1 MKTVKIIL
9 ITILCGLI
17 AFLGMALAWGVRS
30 ESGFYRGFGQSYKL
44 AKEWEIPAAE
54 VESLY
59 VNYNMNSNDVY
70 LFEGTGDS
78 IVIREYTNF
87 EGKEEWLSTVE
98 QEGSTLAIRGQRRRS
113 GFFLFGISR
122 EDAYVEIYLPSGLLT
137 EMEIVTTSG
146 EIRSERDFTVD
157 GSFSVESSSG
167 DICFQKVE
175 AGKIMAGAS
184 SGSIAFDYAAGTV
197 IAGASSGDIYF
208 REIAGDAQIS
218 TSSGE
223 ITVERIDGDAEFSA
237 SSGDVRLRH
246 AEGDVKISTSSGE
259 IQVLGGS
266 GTRIISASSG
276 SITLADI
283 NGRFDLRT
291 TSGEI
296 SVENGKGYG
305 EAEASSGDVSV
316 SLRSLEGDLDID
328 TTSGEVR
335 IYLPEDASFAF
346 VFSSAS
352 GECETFFDDCLSY
365 NKRGTSAKGD
375 YGSSPDFDISIA
387 TSSGDARVGTS
398 TKP

>member
-1 MKTVKIIL
+1 MRTVKIIL

-17 AFLGMALAWGVRS
+17 AFLGITLVWGVRS
-30 ESGFYRGFGQSYKL
+30 ESGFYRGFGQPYKL
-44 AKEWEIPAAE
+44 AKEWEIPASE
-54 VESLY
+54 TESLY

-70 LFEGTGDS
+70 LFEGTGDN

-87 EGKEEWLSTVE
+87 EGKEEWLSTVK
-98 QEGSTLAIRGQRRRS
+98 QEGNTLVIRGERRRS
-113 GFFLFGISR
+113 GFFLMGISR
-122 EDAYVEIYLPSGLLT
+122 EDAYIEIYLPSGLLT

-146 EIRSERDFTVD
+146 DIRAERDFTVD

-167 DICFQKVE
+167 DICFQKVGAE
-175 AGKIMAGAS
+175 KIVAGAS
-184 SGSIAFDYAAGTV
+184 SGSITFGYAAGTV
-197 IAGASSGDIYF
+197 WAEASSGDICF
-208 REIAGDAQIS
+208 QEIAGDAEIS

-223 ITVERIDGDAEFSA
+223 ITVERIDGNAEFSA

-246 AEGDVKISTSSGE
+246 AEGDVRISTSSGE

-276 SITLADI
+276 SITLADV

-296 SVENGKGYG
+296 FLGNGNGYG
-305 EAEASSGDVSV
+305 EAEASSGDIDIR
-316 SLRSLEGDLDID
+316 LDRLEGSLDID
-328 TTSGEVR
+328 TTSGEVGVY
-335 IYLPEDASFAF
+335 IPADASFSFAF
-346 VFSSAS
+346 GSAS

-375 YGSSPDFDISIA
+375 YGSSPDKTISIS
-387 TSSGDARVGTS
+387 TSSGSAYIYE
-398 TKP
+398 K